1 MIQYSE
7 RNIMEKMIALI
18 GLTSGEQIVGKIPE
32 SYDFTTSEVL
42 VKNPAILVP
51 QEKGLGMAP
60 WLMYTT
66 AEKDN
71 VQINSANVVFIAK
84 PRSEINEQYEATFG
98 SGLVVPPTK
107 SIETPQL
114 KITD

>member
-1 MIQYSE
+1 MTQYSE

-51 QEKGLGMAP
+51 QEKGLGIAP

-66 AEKDN
+66 AETDS
-71 VQINSANVVFIAK
+71 VQINSANIVFIAK
-84 PRSEINEQYEATFG
+84 PRHEITEQYELTFG
-98 SGLVVPPTK
+98 SGLVVPGPKTV
-107 SIETPQL
+107 ETPSL